1 MGGSAL
7 LLVLAVAAGEPAWVS
22 RGNGAF
28 PSDKRAFYGVG
39 LASGI
44 KNPALLRTS
53 ADNRARAELGKVF
66 ETFSASL
73 MKDYMNS
80 SGEQNV
86 EQAIKTFSANTM
98 SGAEIVDRYIN
109 SDGVQYSLCKL
120 DTERAKVV
128 ASEVAGGSGAF
139 KSHLKNNMDKVYDDL
154 QNMMKKPP
162 APQAEVAKAPPPTSG
177 ANKPSAMSVAPPA
190 NAGSGAK
197 TRSGGKPAW
206 VDGEDPAYPWR
217 TYLYAVGFGKDRT
230 QGENGAVAGLSKI
243 FESKVAQVSK
253 DFQASYSKSNA
264 KSLEL
269 QSSEQL
275 TQVSTSKVISGV
287 HIAEVWQDSGTNTLY
302 AIAVIE
308 RSKAVG
314 SLRDKISDLDG
325 KAKNAIEKA
334 TPDDKVK
341 QIRALNQA
349 LAALQERE
357 MLNTDLRIID
367 ASGVGVPG
375 EVSYADVYA
384 KMDDAQEAL
393 NVGIVVTGTQ
403 GDDVRAA
410 LAQGLTGLG
419 YQVKEVKAGGDDD
432 DEDDAPTPG
441 AGGDFDLMIVGKVRI
456 EKVGQAQGGAFE
468 MVRAVADFQLKNV
481 KKNKTIDEYQVSQKE
496 GHKTVQEA
504 QRRAIRELNKIVAP
518 QIAQRFQ
525 KYLSKK

>member
-1 MGGSAL
+1 MTRGS
-7 LLVLAVAAGEPAWVS
+7 
-22 RGNGAF
+22 GAF
-28 PSDKRAFYGVG
+28 PSDKRSFYGVG
-39 LASGI
+39 LANGI
-44 KNPALLRTS
+44 KNPALLRTT

-86 EQAIKTFSANTM
+86 EQAVKTFSASTIN
-98 SGAEIVDRYIN
+98 GAEIVDRYLN
-109 SDGVQYSLCKL
+109 SEGVQYSLCRIDLEK
-120 DTERAKVV
+120 AKVV
-128 ASEVAGGSGAF
+128 VAEIGGSGAF
-139 KSHLKNNMDKVYDDL
+139 KSHMKNNMDKVYDDL
-154 QNMMKKPP
+154 QGMMKKPP
-162 APQAEVAKAPPPTSG
+162 APQAEVAKAPPPTAG
-177 ANKPSAMSVAPPA
+177 GGKPPA
-190 NAGSGAK
+190 ATPPPNAGSGAK
-197 TRSGGKPAW
+197 QRSGGRPAW
-206 VDGEDPAYPWR
+206 VDGEDANFPWK

-275 TQVSTSKVISGV
+275 TQVTTSKVISGV
-287 HIAEVWQDSGTNTLY
+287 RIAEVWQDSGSNTLY

-314 SLRDKISDLDG
+314 SLRDKISELDG
-325 KAKNAIEKA
+325 KAKAALEKA
-334 TPDDKVK
+334 TADDKVK
-341 QIRALNQA
+341 QIRSLNQA
-349 LAALQERE
+349 IGALQERE
-357 MLNTDLRIID
+357 LLNTDLRIID
-367 ASGVGVPG
+367 SGGVGVPG
-375 EVSYADVYA
+375 EVSYADVYS
-384 KMDDAQEAL
+384 KLEGAQEAL
-393 NVGIVVTGTQ
+393 NVGIVVSGTQ

-410 LAQGLTGLG
+410 LAQGLTSMG
-419 YQVKEVKAGGDDD
+419 YQVKEVKSGGDDD
-432 DEDDAPTPG
+432 DDEDAAP
-441 AGGDFDLMIVGKVRI
+441 GGDFDLLIVGKVRI
-456 EKVGQAQGGAFE
+456 EKVGAVQGGAFE

-504 QRRAIRELNKIVAP
+504 QRRAIRELNKVVAP
-518 QIAQRFQ
+518 QIAERFQ